1 MLTEERRTE
10 FHEAVASHKLST
22 DSARTDRPILIVGVL
37 LMLVGVV
44 GAFVEYSASLSQSD
58 SRDIASSQI
67 LAIAFGV
74 LTVIGAALYVG
85 AAISRVLRVW
95 LLRQLVE
102 SEERTEQLARALFS
116 AQQD

>member
-10 FHEAVASHKLST
+10 FHEAIASHKLST
-22 DSARTDRPILIVGVL
+22 DSARTDRPLLIVGVL
-37 LMLVGVV
+37 LMVAGAA

-58 SRDIASSQI
+58 ARDIASSQI

-74 LTVIGAALYVG
+74 LTVVGAALYIG

-102 SEERTEQLARALFS
+102 SQARTEQLARAVLS